1 VSREEAPMKQ
11 LMKHMTTARLV
22 AVAVLAAAGV
32 LTAHHSL
39 VQFDTTTPLR
49 VKGTVVRFDLVNP
62 HVRFFL
68 DQAREDGQMQRWAV
82 DGPPSNNLARMGI
95 GPDFLKAG
103 DVVEV
108 CGFALKEGVA
118 SQRSHPQAS
127 SKPNVLSGRT
137 LSGHL
142 LVMPDGKRQYWSDY
156 GVLEKCLNPG
166 EDRETLR
173 REAFGR

>member
-1 VSREEAPMKQ
+1 MKQ
-11 LMKHMTTARLV
+11 VTAAWMA
-22 AVAVLAAAGV
+22 AVAVLAWHGA

-39 VQFDTTTPLR
+39 VQFDTTTPLW
-49 VKGTVVRFDLVNP
+49 VKGTVVRFDRINP

-68 DQAREDGQMQRWAV
+68 DQTKADGQTQRWVV
-82 DGPPSNNLARMGI
+82 DGPPGTNVERLGI

-103 DVVEV
+103 DVIEV
-108 CGFALKEGVA
+108 CGFVLKAETA
-118 SQRSHPQAS
+118 SQRALPDAGA
-127 SKPNVLSGRT
+127 KPTVLSGRA

-142 LVMPDGKRQYWSDY
+142 LVMPNGKRRFWSDY

-166 EDRETLR
+166 EDKETLR

>member
-1 VSREEAPMKQ
+1 
-11 LMKHMTTARLV
+11 MTAAWIV
-22 AVAVLAAAGV
+22 AIAALAWPGA

-39 VQFDTTTPLR
+39 VQFDTTTPVW
-49 VKGTVVRFDLVNP
+49 VKGTIVRFDRVNP

-68 DQAREDGQMQRWAV
+68 DQTREDGQTQRWVV
-82 DGPPSNNLARMGI
+82 DGPPSNNLGRMGI

-103 DVVEV
+103 DVIEV
-108 CGFALKEGVA
+108 CGFVLKEEGTPV
-118 SQRSHPQAS
+118 S
-127 SKPNVLSGRT
+127 SGRA

-142 LVMPDGKRQYWSDY
+142 LVMAHGKRRYWSDY

-166 EDRETLR
+166 ENKEALR

>member
-1 VSREEAPMKQ
+1 MKQ
-11 LMKHMTTARLV
+11 VTAAWMV
-22 AVAVLAAAGV
+22 AVAVLAWPGA

-39 VQFDTTTPLR
+39 VQFDTTTPVW
-49 VKGTVVRFDLVNP
+49 VKGTIVRFDRISP

-68 DQAREDGQMQRWAV
+68 DQTSEDGQTQRWAV
-82 DGPPSNNLARMGI
+82 DGPASNNLERMGI

-103 DVVEV
+103 DVIEV
-108 CGFALKEGVA
+108 CGFVLKEEVA
-118 SQRSHPQAS
+118 SQRALPPAT
-127 SKPNVLSGRT
+127 SKPNVLSGRP

-142 LVMPDGKRQYWSDY
+142 LVMPNGKRRYWSDY

-166 EDRETLR
+166 ENKETLR

>member
-1 VSREEAPMKQ
+1 MNQ
-11 LMKHMTTARLV
+11 MTAAWIV
-22 AVAVLAAAGV
+22 AVAVIAGTGV

-39 VQFDTTTPLR
+39 VQFDTATPLW

-62 HVRFFL
+62 HVRFLL
-68 DQAREDGQMQRWAV
+68 DQARDDGQTQRWVV
-82 DGPPSNNLARMGI
+82 DGPAPNSLARMGI

-103 DVVEV
+103 DVIEV
-108 CGFALKEGVA
+108 CGFALRKDVQSE
-118 SQRSHPQAS
+118 RTRLQADS
-127 SKPNVLSGRT
+127 EPNVLPGRT

-142 LVMPDGKRQYWSDY
+142 LVMPNAKRRFWSDY

-166 EDRETLR
+166 ESVESLR

>member
-1 VSREEAPMKQ
+1 MKE
-11 LMKHMTTARLV
+11 MTAAWIVL
-22 AVAVLAAAGV
+22 VAVLAWPGA

-39 VQFDTTTPLR
+39 VRFDTTTPVWL
-49 VKGTVVRFDLVNP
+49 KGTVVRFDLVNP

-68 DQAREDGQMQRWAV
+68 DQTKEDGQTQRWLV
-82 DGPPSNNLARMGI
+82 DGPPSNNLARMRI

-103 DVVEV
+103 DVIEV
-108 CGFALKEGVA
+108 CGFVLKEEVA
-118 SQRSHPQAS
+118 SQRALPPAS
-127 SKPNVLSGRT
+127 SNPSVLSGRP

-142 LVMPDGKRQYWSDY
+142 LVMPNGKRQFWSDY

-166 EDRETLR
+166 ESKEALR